1 MASDAG
7 DGRPARRLLTFGR
20 VEEVRIQVGYR
31 ARFEAPAYQ
40 QFLLDVPVPEDDGD
54 ADADLADLPRLLAAL
69 EPVLYVGSDAP
80 QHYSLHHH
88 RWHTSWG
95 PSPDALEIGLLVTT
109 GTRSAAG
116 QAASRDSVARAFRD
130 VLDVLGRPEP
140 EPISRNAAIARARR
154 SAVSAYHLDPA
165 TLSLSEEEHHRA
177 DRCWSVTLRTPD
189 ADEYDVLVGLV
200 DGYAGSAWVRHVHR
214 AEVLDSVGAE

>member
-1 MASDAG
+1 MATDAT
-7 DGRPARRLLTFGR
+7 DRRSSRPLLTLGR

-40 QFLLDVPVPEDDGD
+40 QFLLDIPVPETDGAPD
-54 ADADLADLPRLLAAL
+54 EDLLDGARLLAAL
-69 EPVLYVGSDAP
+69 EPVLYVGFDAP

-109 GTRSAAG
+109 GNRTPAV
-116 QAASRDSVARAFRD
+116 QAATHDGVVRAFHD
-130 VLDVLGRPEP
+130 VLELVGQPEP
-140 EPISRNAAIARARR
+140 APIARNAAIARARR
-154 SAVSAYHLDPA
+154 SAVTAYHLDPS
-165 TLSLSEEEHHRA
+165 TLSLSEEEHHPA
-177 DRCWSVTLRTPD
+177 GRCWTVTLRTPA
-189 ADEYDVLVGLV
+189 ADEYDVVVGLV

-214 AEVLDSVGAE
+214 AEVLDSVGSE

>member
-1 MASDAG
+1 MASDPA
-7 DGRPARRLLTFGR
+7 DRRSSRPLLTFGR

-31 ARFEAPAYQ
+31 ARFDGPAYQ
-40 QFLLDVPVPEDDGD
+40 QFLLDIPIPEPDGD
-54 ADADLADLPRLLAAL
+54 TDQDLLDGSLLAAL

-80 QHYSLHHH
+80 RHYSLHHH

-109 GTRSAAG
+109 GNRTAAS

-130 VLDVLGRPEP
+130 VLEVVGRPEP
-140 EPISRNAAIARARR
+140 TPISRNAAISRARR
-154 SAVSAYHLDPA
+154 SAVTAYHLDPS
-165 TLSLSEEEHHRA
+165 TLSLSEEEHHPA
-177 DRCWSVTLRTPD
+177 GGCWTVTLRTPA
-189 ADEYDVLVGLV
+189 ADEYDVVVGLV

-214 AEVLDSVGAE
+214 TEVLDSVGSE